1 MKKLKLS
8 TIIKLVIISPV
19 YLHILLIQIY
29 IVAIELVMVLVTM
42 LTFDSWIKK
51 YARIQLLSVDQT
63 INALMAGDED
73 ETISGRAG
81 RKWNGTWWSG
91 LIDFIFRWQ
100 KDHCVNAIEE
110 CEGYNDMLYP
120 KV

>member
-1 MKKLKLS
+1 MKIS
-8 TIIKLVIISPV
+8 TMIKLIFFIPF
-19 YLHILLIQIY
+19 YLHILIVQMYVVLIEFIL
-29 IVAIELVMVLVTM
+29 IPFTM
-42 LTFDSWIKK
+42 LTFDKWIKK
-51 YARIQLLSVDQT
+51 YARRQLLATDQV

-81 RKWNGTWWSG
+81 RKWNGTWWSK

-100 KDHCVNAIEE
+100 NDHCVNAIEE
-110 CEGYNDMLYP
+110 DEGHNDMLYP